1 MTTPGIVAYK
11 SSQVL
16 PTAYHIQDPMYV
28 AFIFDGDKTHW
39 SEPFKDKGEA
49 ENELRCMEKQ
59 MSFELIK
66 TMQDDGF
73 YPERSV
79 ILENQYQKGNCKSG
93 CYNEMNG

>member
-1 MTTPGIVAYK
+1 MTMPGIVAYK

-16 PTAYHIQDPMYV
+16 PTAYHVQDPMYV

-39 SEPFKDKGEA
+39 SEPFEDKGEA

-59 MSFELIK
+59 MSLELIK

-73 YPERSV
+73 YPERST

-93 CYNEMNG
+93 CYNEVNG

>member
-1 MTTPGIVAYK
+1 MTTPGIVTYK

-16 PTAYHIQDPMYV
+16 PTAYHVQDPMYV

-39 SEPFKDKGEA
+39 SEPFKDKEEA

-59 MSFELIK
+59 ISFELIK

-73 YPERSV
+73 YPRRSV

-93 CYNEMNG
+93 CYNEVNG